1 MNTIPTFRE
10 LTAKKKNDKTG
21 SFTYNKYGKQC
32 FFNFFFFTLSIFS
45 GDSETTSVQSA
56 LTYKLTVMT
65 VIAVDPQIFDSQY
78 Y

>member
-1 MNTIPTFRE
+1 MIKQEVLPTINMASNAF
-10 LTAKKKNDKTG
+10 LI
-21 SFTYNKYGKQC
+21 
-32 FFNFFFFTLSIFS
+32 FFFFTLSIFS